1 MITSGAEATVVAS
14 SAPGS
19 AVRVYPVEK
28 LDAEYIFDTNG
39 AGDCF
44 AGGFVGA
51 LVSGKSLDDAVKL
64 GHKLGAMCVGQV
76 RTRLF
81 SVTLPRTNNET
92 EQWDCVELD
101 GAHAPVAKGQRMGRL
116 IE

>member
-1 MITSGAEATVVAS
+1 MQDDLAKIATEIANFKQINASRHRTVVITSGSEATVVAS
-14 SAPGS
+14 SEPKS

-28 LDAEYIFDTNG
+28 LDAEYIVDTNG

-51 LVSGKSLDDAVKL
+51 LVHGKSLDDAVKL

-76 RTRLF
+76 CLSLFRL
-81 SVTLPRTNNET
+81 
-92 EQWDCVELD
+92 
-101 GAHAPVAKGQRMGRL
+101 
-116 IE
+116 